1 MNKVNKEIMAKNL
14 GISLSK
20 DGFIK
25 IPQNITCIKIDVGLS
40 FDAPHAISWLREN
53 DKLFVIGF
61 EPLIENI
68 EILKESLR
76 KQDSSRLIE
85 RFLIVQCALSSS
97 SGPKEIFV
105 TSDKGQSSLLEPEFY
120 KVESR
125 RLVETETLDNFI
137 NLVNFEVFEK
147 IDYIKTDCQGF
158 DLEVMKGAVNM
169 LKKTVVVTCEAES
182 INYKGANNSFALL
195 EKFFNQI
202 GFEYINRVS
211 MKSRFIRRIFAP
223 IFNYLGSRSN
233 FYIKFVGRNNDK
245 PLISGS
251 SLISV
256 DPTFVNSKFKNLVTS
271 NEVSSHQF
279 N

>member
-1 MNKVNKEIMAKNL
+1 
-14 GISLSK
+14 LSK

-125 RLVETETLDNFI
+125 RIVETETLDNFI

-158 DLEVMKGAVNM
+158 DLEVMKGAVNV

-182 INYKGANNSFALL
+182 INYKGASNSFALL